1 MSSCIYCG
9 SRDIIYDTH
18 AGYMICCSCGSV
30 LETIY
35 ESETEAIRRLR
46 ISVDTAEKRSKRSKT
61 YGSSMNIGHIY
72 RAYRRVIGTRKLRK
86 GVIIR
91 NDAIISIANKARFY
105 KLFTHVRDSVIEDL
119 LDRSPVLR
127 KVLDILRD
135 YPSLY
140 SRTTR
145 GKIATAYIVAKI
157 ALNDPIIYGQVS
169 KFFGLSRVHIRR
181 IKNVVERARDL
192 IAKVSV
198 IEDLSKELTSIDH
211 MISEYLGRVGRD
223 AS

>member
-1 MSSCIYCG
+1 MLSCIYCG
-9 SRDIIYDTH
+9 SREVIYDTRT
-18 AGYMICCSCGSV
+18 GYMICYSCGSV

-35 ESETEAIRRLR
+35 ENETEAIRRLR
-46 ISVDTAEKRSKRSKT
+46 TYVDTIEKRSKRSEIG
-61 YGSSMNIGHIY
+61 GSSMSIGHRY
-72 RAYRRVIGTRKLRK
+72 RIYRRVIGTRKLRK
-86 GVIIR
+86 GVVIR
-91 NDAIISIANKARFY
+91 DDAIMSIANKIRSY
-105 KLFTHVRDSVIEDL
+105 KLFTHVRDGVVEDL
-119 LDRSPVLR
+119 LDRSPILR

-145 GKIATAYIVAKI
+145 GKIAAAYIAAKI

-181 IKNVVERARDL
+181 IKNAVERARDL
-192 IAKVSV
+192 IAKISV
-198 IEDLSKELTSIDH
+198 LEDLSKEVTSVDH
-211 MISEYLGRVGRD
+211 MISEYLGRAGKD